1 MKVGVLQRMAYP
13 GKLRLRRSFSEHIKD
28 STNRA
33 WDIFWKSTR
42 EKRLSEIEAKEACD
56 WLRAAGFPQYVQL
69 FEDSQFPLDTDIAKQ
84 DHEFLDRDAI
94 DSLCRRLNTLNKY
107 AAMKLE
113 FTHHRKQDEES
124 DEEDSYALSKKWTF
138 QKHSKSWSRLESLEY
153 SYPDVEFVASLPSS
167 PCLKDPDNVDDE
179 EIIFSDS
186 RERHDTASCHSSSST
201 DSINF
206 PKTSEDLETSRS
218 SSRCSSHKVAS
229 PDPNFSCPSSPT
241 EHLNFTC
248 EERVVEKPPKKK
260 GKSLLKKM
268 ETLRMR
274 SSSLKKSSSSKG
286 KPVISGPILQKG
298 LEAEKLKH
306 LNCINISEF
315 CDGQSKGH
323 FSSSPQTCSS
333 SSPSENSS
341 AVSTPSPV
349 IRVRSQLKKSGC
361 TVDFDLSS
369 EFQWADVQNKNLRNE
384 RNLQGNMFFQIPQ
397 GHKPGTFPKAL
408 ADSVLS
414 PIDNTSV
421 NWRTGSFHGCRRNR
435 FRTTSCKE
443 IKSPSSPLACN
454 ENRFS
459 IYDNVPGMH
468 MTHDNNANMPAVLD
482 DVFVELDDVLQ
493 HVNGLQKLI
502 SNWNNT
508 FSDDGDSDFAN
519 DSNSPC
525 PPSPAELHNDI
536 RKDQDDDSMRAT
548 TKNIVSELE
557 SVELSHKKDLGVG
570 SSLSHSNRQK
580 RLPWSDEQSPALPE
594 QVSSQGV
601 TQLIWLQKLA
611 LLKLTTLMDK
621 YSPTCKQG
629 WNWTIPKAR
638 RIKTIDY
645 GNRNVFGVPLLLN
658 VQRTGHPLPHSILQ
672 AMEFLRNHCLD
683 QVGLFRKSG
692 VKSRIQALREM
703 HDSDPENVTYEG
715 QSAFDVAD
723 MLKQYFRDLP
733 EPIFTSRLCESFLHI
748 YQYLP
753 KDQHLSAVQAAIFLL
768 PDENREALQ
777 TLLHFFR
784 EVVACVVENQM
795 TPTNVAVCLAP
806 SLFHLNTLRREN
818 CTRSRSS
825 QRKYSLGKPDQRDLS
840 ENLAA
845 TQGLAHMIVDCPQLF
860 KVPEGWFAQCSNLLE
875 EHGLQS
881 KGMPGLPNEE
891 KYSSMLT
898 ALRSSIQNLLQDA
911 KEGFRGWSSH
921 LMVENVEL
929 AYKKV
934 EDEYPLRLWKATSE
948 VGALPE
954 KILQR
959 LLKEQHM
966 WDVDMQESEIIDSLG
981 DNADVYRYVT
991 QSLIPQPPREYL
1003 VLRTWQIEPQTSKT
1017 VLATTSL
1024 DWEEACQNGI
1034 KGHVIICQYLSE
1046 AVGPQRSR
1054 LTHICRTDTRGRTTE
1069 WYSKAFGHIC
1079 AASVI
1084 RIRESFKHL
1093 NVDMKETKI

>member
-1 MKVGVLQRMAYP
+1 MLVA
-13 GKLRLRRSFSEHIKD
+13 
-28 STNRA
+28 
-33 WDIFWKSTR
+33 
-42 EKRLSEIEAKEACD
+42 EIEAKEACD

-69 FEDSQFPLDTDIAKQ
+69 FEDCQFPLDTNLVKQ
-84 DHEFLDRDAI
+84 DHEFLDRDAV

-113 FTHHRKQDEES
+113 FTHHRKRDEDS
-124 DEEDSYALSKKWTF
+124 DEEDSYAISNKWTF
-138 QKHSKSWSRLESLEY
+138 QKHNKSWSRLESLER
-153 SYPDVEFVASLPSS
+153 SYPDMEFVALLPSS
-167 PCLKDPDNVDDE
+167 PCLVDTDNVDNE
-179 EIIFSDS
+179 EIIFSDP
-186 RERHDTASCHSSSST
+186 RDRHDTTSCHSSSST

-206 PKTSEDLETSRS
+206 PKNSDDLETSRS

-229 PDPNFSCPSSPT
+229 PDQPFSCPSSPT
-241 EHLNFTC
+241 EHFSLTC
-248 EERVVEKPPKKK
+248 EERVLGKPPKKK
-260 GKSLLKKM
+260 GRSLLKKM

-274 SSSLKKSSSSKG
+274 SSSLKKSSGSKG
-286 KPVISGPILQKG
+286 KPVISGPVLQKG
-298 LEAEKLKH
+298 FEADRLKH

-349 IRVRSQLKKSGC
+349 IRVRSQLKKAGC
-361 TVDFDLSS
+361 TVDFDLANES
-369 EFQWADVQNKNLRNE
+369 QWADIQNQNLKNE
-384 RNLQGNMFFQIPQ
+384 RHFQGNLFFQIPQ

-408 ADSVLS
+408 TDSILS

-435 FRTTSCKE
+435 FRTSSCKE
-443 IKSPSSPLACN
+443 RGSPSSPLAYN

-459 IYDNVPGMH
+459 IYDNVPGIH
-468 MTHDNNANMPAVLD
+468 MTHDNSNMPAELD
-482 DVFVELDDVLQ
+482 DNVFGELDDVLQ
-493 HVNGLQKLI
+493 HVNGLQKSI
-502 SNWNNT
+502 SHWNNT

-525 PPSPAELHNDI
+525 PPSPIDNHAEI
-536 RKDQDDDSMRAT
+536 KKDQDEDFTKAT
-548 TKNIVSELE
+548 TKNTVIVNKEKSELQ
-557 SVELSHKKDLGVG
+557 SVELLHKQDLAME
-570 SSLSHSNRQK
+570 SSLTHSNKQK
-580 RLPWSDEQSPALPE
+580 RLPWYKEQTPALLE
-594 QVSSQGV
+594 QISSQGV
-601 TQLIWLQKLA
+601 TRLIWLRKLA

-638 RIKTIDY
+638 KIKTIDY
-645 GNRNVFGVPLLLN
+645 GNRGVFGVPLFLN
-658 VQRTGHPLPHSILQ
+658 VQRTGRPLPHSILQ

-703 HDSDPENVTYEG
+703 NDTDPENTTYEG

-753 KDQHLSAVQAAIFLL
+753 KDQHLTAVQAAIFLL

-777 TLLHFFR
+777 SLLHFFR
-784 EVVACVVENQM
+784 EVVACVEENQM

-818 CTRSRSS
+818 CTRSRSI

-845 TQGLAHMIVDCPQLF
+845 TQGLAHMIADCTQLF
-860 KVPEGWFAQCSNLLE
+860 KVPEGWLTQCPNLLE
-875 EHGLQS
+875 EHGLLC
-881 KGMPGLPNEE
+881 KGMPGLPSEE

-898 ALRSSIQNLLQDA
+898 ALQSSIQDLLQDA
-911 KEGFRGWSSH
+911 KEGFRGWSNH
-921 LMVENVEL
+921 VTVENVDL
-929 AYKKV
+929 AFKKV
-934 EDEYPLRLWKATSE
+934 EDEYPLRLWKASTE
-948 VGALPE
+948 VGAPPE

-966 WDVDMQESEIIDSLG
+966 WDVDMQESEIESLC
-981 DNADVYRYVT
+981 DTADIYRFVT
-991 QSLIPQPPREYL
+991 QSLTPQPPREYL
-1003 VLRTWQIEPQTSKT
+1003 VLRTWKTEPQTGNT
-1017 VLATTSL
+1017 VLAATSV
-1024 DWEEACQNGI
+1024 DCGEECQNGI
-1034 KGHVIICQYLSE
+1034 KGHVITCQYLTE
-1046 AVGPQRSR
+1046 PLGTQRCR
-1054 LTHICRTDTRGRTTE
+1054 LTHVCRTDTRGRTTE
-1069 WYSKAFGHIC
+1069 WYNKVFGHIC

-1084 RIRESFKHL
+1084 KIRESFKQL
-1093 NVDMKETKI
+1093 STDMKETKI